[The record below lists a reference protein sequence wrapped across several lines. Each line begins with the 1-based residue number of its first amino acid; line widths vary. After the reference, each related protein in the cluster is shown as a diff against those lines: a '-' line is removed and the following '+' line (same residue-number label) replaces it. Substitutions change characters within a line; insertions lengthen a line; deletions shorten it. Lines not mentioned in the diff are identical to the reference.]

1 MGTRPRF
8 SRVWRAYSTAL
19 EALPQR
25 RTLGSSV
32 LIDIGPG
39 VNSDEHPQRQRVP
52 SEHGTCADTL
62 RRMTVPV
69 GHHEGHPVVERD
81 SVLQGD
87 KHFVE
92 VGLAPVGH
100 RPM

>member
-1 MGTRPRF
+1 
-8 SRVWRAYSTAL
+8 
-19 EALPQR
+19 
-25 RTLGSSV
+25 
-32 LIDIGPG
+32 LIDVGPS

-52 SEHGTCADTL
+52 SEHGACANTL

-69 GHHEGHPVVERD
+69 RHHEGHPVVHRD
-81 SVLQGD
+81 GVLQGD